1 MSKSIS
7 IAEKIDERNRKMA
20 TASVNYLSKLLKGKD
35 LDLVMMKLLEG
46 YIFSFEDE
54 YIKSYSDDDMFSDS
68 IMYIIKYMKTKMPK
82 INLGDIYSSSTVLE
96 LDNETR
102 KIVVKI
108 DLTDEREYLGFKF
121 ISI

>member
-1 MSKSIS
+1 MSK
-7 IAEKIDERNRKMA
+7 AEKIDERNRKMA

-35 LDLVMMKLLEG
+35 LDLVMMKFLEG